1 MTRYNRASA
10 RPFIKWVGGKSQLLQ
25 QLEKLLPENF
35 SQWENVT
42 YIEPFVGGGAM
53 LFFMLQRFPN
63 IKRVI
68 INDINRNLTETYNVI
83 KSSPEKLIMF
93 LHDIETKYFLLSTQ
107 ELRKNFY
114 LEMRNRFNEENLTNI
129 ERSGLLI
136 FLNRTCFNG
145 LYRENS
151 KGKFNVPFG
160 RYNNPKICNDEVI
173 FADSYVLNECD
184 VQILNGNFENISQ
197 YIDENNSN
205 FIYFDPPYRPLNA
218 TSSFN
223 SYVKD
228 PFGDESQIA
237 LANFCRQ
244 LSQKENV
251 FWMLSNADCSASNP
265 KDTFFEELYSG
276 FDINRVY
283 ASRMVNAN
291 ASKRG
296 KLTELL
302 IRNYKTVVLRHP
314 VMVEQDLLSKVI

>member
-1 MTRYNRASA
+1 MTRSNRASA

-35 SQWENVT
+35 SQWENLT

-93 LHDIETKYFLLSTQ
+93 LHDIEKQYFLLSTQ

-173 FADSYVLNECD
+173 FADSYLLNEFD

-228 PFGDESQIA
+228 PFDDESQIA

-276 FDINRVY
+276 FDINRVF

-302 IRNYKTVVLRHP
+302 IRNYKTAVLRHP